1 MESVLS
7 KWNGVSMNDKEEVIQ
22 VNLDG
27 SGSSSKEFVL
37 AAKFHSNKAY
47 SEI

>member
-37 AAKFHSNKAY
+37 AAKCHSNEAY